1 MPHRPRKAAGRC
13 KCPLMRFAAD
23 KKERK
28 APIYRLEGRLTGRKR
43 RIPCGIFRFRSRD
56 TAFFNCPRRSPPTQA
71 ASRTG
76 GVPPT
81 GAPGGG
87 MGRWAVPTAAGRG
100 CTGRRR
106 DTHGARPGTARQG
119 GGVPAREAGPWE
131 ATAGT
136 GKARQPAMPGQRRAG
151 SRAHRPPGDTA
162 RAEATLPDH
171 VQHARRKRRERDGA
185 RGHPCWGRGVREAVR
200 LWWRWPY
207 RRRTRRG
214 HGAGA
219 R

>member
-23 KKERK
+23 KKERT

-76 GVPPT
+76 GCPRRERRAGAWAGASAHGGRQGAHGGT
-81 GAPGGG
+81 GRGEGA
-87 MGRWAVPTAAGRG
+87 THAGRG
-100 CTGRRR
+100 
-106 DTHGARPGTARQG
+106 PGTARKG
-119 GGVPAREAGPWE
+119 GGRPAREARPWA

-136 GKARQPAMPGQRRAG
+136 GEARQPGMAGQRRAG
-151 SRAHRPPGDTA
+151 ARAHRPPGDTA

-200 LWWRWPY
+200 L
-207 RRRTRRG
+207 
-214 HGAGA
+214 
-219 R
+219 